1 MRYRLPPLSA
11 LRAFEAVARH
21 LSFKRAAEELFVTP
35 AAVSQQIKA
44 LESYLGGPLFRR
56 LPRAL
61 ELSGLGRAMLP
72 KVRDGLD
79 CLAAAVELVRVRPE
93 GLLTV
98 HAPPSFAQRWLVPR
112 LSSFSALHPDVE
124 LRLASDVC
132 NIDGLGRGPEGLL
145 TDPQDAGSAVAVR
158 FGVADYPGFCR
169 YPLLAPEY
177 VLVCSPEL
185 LARTGPL
192 MTPAELARQ
201 VFIHDESIPDET
213 MRPSWAEWLRLA
225 GVANVD
231 ASRGP
236 RFSSAVLVL
245 EAALGGQGVALAL
258 WPLVEADVRS
268 GRLVMPFSA
277 VLPSRYVYS
286 LVVPD
291 VLTERPLVRNF
302 RAWLLAGAGSAA
314 AGPAS

>member
-1 MRYRLPPLSA
+1 MSYRLPPLSA
-11 LRAFEAVARH
+11 LRAFEAAARH

-44 LESYLGGPLFRR
+44 LESYLGAPLFRR

-61 ELSGLGRAMLP
+61 ELSEHGRAMLP
-72 KVRDGLD
+72 KLRDGLD

-112 LSSFSALHPDVE
+112 LSRFSTLHPDAE

-132 NIDGLGRGPEGLL
+132 NIDGLGRGPESLL
-145 TDPQDAGSAVAVR
+145 TDPRDAGSAVAVR

-169 YPLLAPEY
+169 YLLLAPEY

-192 MTPAELARQ
+192 MTPA
-201 VFIHDESIPDET
+201 
-213 MRPSWAEWLRLA
+213 
-225 GVANVD
+225 
-231 ASRGP
+231 
-236 RFSSAVLVL
+236 
-245 EAALGGQGVALAL
+245 ALGGRSSSTTSRSPMRRCGPIGLSGFARRGWRMWMPAGGRVFPAQCWCWRLPWAGRA
-258 WPLVEADVRS
+258 WPWPCGRWSRPTS
-268 GRLVMPFSA
+268 GR
-277 VLPSRYVYS
+277 
-286 LVVPD
+286 D
-291 VLTERPLVRNF
+291 
-302 RAWLLAGAGSAA
+302 AW
-314 AGPAS
+314 